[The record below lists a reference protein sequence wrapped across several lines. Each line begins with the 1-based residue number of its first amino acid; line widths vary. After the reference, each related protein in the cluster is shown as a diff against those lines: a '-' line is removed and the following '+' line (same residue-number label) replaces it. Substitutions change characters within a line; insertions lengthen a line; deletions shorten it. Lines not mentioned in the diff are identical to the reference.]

1 MRRGG
6 KDGGSSSV
14 RGQNGLQYGEP
25 RRRLFADPPGDLGD
39 CGSFEAAG
47 GCAILEAGMPTRCK
61 AGAGGEVAG
70 LRLEE
75 DGIGTTD
82 HGAKAEVGVDEG
94 PGEEVEAVEGG

>member
-1 MRRGG
+1 MQ
-6 KDGGSSSV
+6 
-14 RGQNGLQYGEP
+14 GQNGRQDGGP
-25 RRRLFADPPGDLGD
+25 RRRLFADPLDDLGD
-39 CGSFEAAG
+39 CGGFEAAG

-75 DGIGTTD
+75 DGIGPTD

>member
-1 MRRGG
+1 M
-6 KDGGSSSV
+6 
-14 RGQNGLQYGEP
+14 RGQNGLQDGGP

-39 CGSFEAAG
+39 CGCFEAAG
-47 GCAILEAGMPTRCK
+47 VSAILEAGMPTRGK

-75 DGIGTTD
+75 DGIGPYD

-94 PGEEVEAVEGG
+94 PGEEVETVEGG